1 MSAMATAPRERR
13 RAILR
18 SLSPT
23 EVLSV
28 NALSRLTGVS
38 VITVRRDL
46 AELARDGRVVRVHGG
61 ALRAPRR
68 GSLRPVA
75 LRRDEDV
82 EAKRVLARA
91 TAAMVEDGESV
102 IVDSGT
108 TCELVAEELD
118 GRAIRALCLSLGAAT
133 ALASVPGATVTVAG
147 GLVDPESLSLFSTEA
162 VDAVRRFRAD
172 VAVLSTC
179 SVSVADGLTVVES
192 DDAAVKRA
200 IMTSSA
206 RALLPTA
213 PRKISRTHAYWF
225 GELADLDLLLT
236 TNDIDP
242 SVLAELRE
250 AGLAVAVHEI

>member
-1 MSAMATAPRERR
+1 M
-13 RAILR
+13 
-18 SLSPT
+18 
-23 EVLSV
+23 
-28 NALSRLTGVS
+28 
-38 VITVRRDL
+38 
-46 AELARDGRVVRVHGG
+46 
-61 ALRAPRR
+61 
-68 GSLRPVA
+68 
-75 LRRDEDV
+75 
-82 EAKRVLARA
+82 
-91 TAAMVEDGESV
+91 
-102 IVDSGT
+102 
-108 TCELVAEELD
+108 
-118 GRAIRALCLSLGAAT
+118 
-133 ALASVPGATVTVAG
+133 AG

>member
-1 MSAMATAPRERR
+1 MPS
-13 RAILR
+13 
-18 SLSPT
+18 
-23 EVLSV
+23 
-28 NALSRLTGVS
+28 
-38 VITVRRDL
+38 
-46 AELARDGRVVRVHGG
+46 GR
-61 ALRAPRR
+61 
-68 GSLRPVA
+68 
-75 LRRDEDV
+75 
-82 EAKRVLARA
+82 
-91 TAAMVEDGESV
+91 
-102 IVDSGT
+102 
-108 TCELVAEELD
+108 
-118 GRAIRALCLSLGAAT
+118 
-133 ALASVPGATVTVAG
+133 
-147 GLVDPESLSLFSTEA
+147 VDPESLSLFSTEA